1 MFLFL
6 NNINFRSILKKI
18 DFGFLNSSVVYN
30 MASETESYPLP
41 DEFLQVELTRL
52 ERKSK
57 YLWDLSQKYTENKI
71 KGINDDSIMREI
83 LHQWPMAK
91 KIIDKFPKTVKGDF
105 INDAVCHIDLYCGP
119 PPNAICDWREY
130 PDVTFSI
137 VWAYLLSQT
146 PRDKEYDYK
155 FENFL
160 NGECLEKFKE
170 HPLKR
175 EGCRD
180 QWILEALG
188 YMFNSTEETWERSYD
203 YMTPEEIEEH
213 EKYLDDLYKEHISCE
228 DDENSD

>member
-1 MFLFL
+1 
-6 NNINFRSILKKI
+6 
-18 DFGFLNSSVVYN
+18 

-41 DEFLQVELTRL
+41 AEFLQVELTRL

-57 YLWDLSQKYTENKI
+57 HLWDLSQKYTENKI

-91 KIIDKFPKTVKGDF
+91 RIIDKFPKTVKEDF
-105 INDAVCHIDLYCGP
+105 INQAMSHIDIWCGP
-119 PPNAICDWREY
+119 PPNAVCDWREY

-203 YMTPEEIEEH
+203 YMTPEEIEEY
-213 EKYLDDLYKEHISCE
+213 EKYLDDLYKEHLTC
-228 DDENSD
+228 DDDYESD